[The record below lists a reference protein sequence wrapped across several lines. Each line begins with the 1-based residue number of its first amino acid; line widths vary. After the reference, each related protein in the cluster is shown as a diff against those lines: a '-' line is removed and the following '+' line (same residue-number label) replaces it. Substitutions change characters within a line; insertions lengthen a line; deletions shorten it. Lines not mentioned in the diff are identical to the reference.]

1 MKSLSNDKLII
12 QGALPFSIDPV
23 PVAYQVNVM
32 ADRKRKKTSPPAQDS
47 FAGVQLSLFQTFL
60 CNSEDERDR
69 LSNTIEFWD
78 GVPKYFVSRKEM
90 NSLRTKDGFLS
101 KIERHF
107 QHSGRTFTV
116 KIRPARVTDDQGV
129 DREFYPSAREE
140 LVEDALRKIAADQSY
155 GFYEDWPD
163 NRRSGVVFSLHM
175 LRKELSKRGHT
186 LSFQQAK
193 EALYVLSDA
202 GIEILT
208 ADGKNIFRSPI
219 LPTLAGVSRIDLQ
232 NDPQARWYA
241 DFCPLVTESIRAMTY
256 RQYDYHT
263 MMQHSSQLA
272 RWMHKRLSHNYTNA
286 NYMTPYECLFSSVKR
301 DSGLLEYQRDRD
313 SVRKLD
319 EAMNELQDKEVLID
333 FERQEQRGA
342 RNRILDVKY
351 TLRPH
356 PDFVKQVKAANKRLS
371 DSRQQLRSLTNA
383 SQS

>member
-1 MKSLSNDKLII
+1 
-12 QGALPFSIDPV
+12 
-23 PVAYQVNVM
+23 M
-32 ADRKRKKTSPPAQDS
+32 ADQNRKKTSPPTQDS
-47 FAGVQLSLFQTFL
+47 FSGVQLSLFQTFL
-60 CNSEDERDR
+60 CNTEDERDK

-90 NSLRTKDGFLS
+90 NTLRTKDGFLETV
-101 KIERHF
+101 KRDF
-107 QHSGRTFTV
+107 QHGGRSFTV

-129 DREFYPSAREE
+129 EREFYPSSREE

-155 GFYEDWPD
+155 GFYEDWAD
-163 NRRSGVVFSLHM
+163 SRRSGVVFSLHM
-175 LRKELSKRGHT
+175 LRKELSRRGHT

-193 EALYVLSDA
+193 EALYVLADA
-202 GIEILT
+202 GIEIVT
-208 ADGKNIFRSPI
+208 ADGKSIFKSPI

-286 NYMTPYECLFSSVKR
+286 GYMAPYECLFSSVKR

-313 SVRKLD
+313 AVRKLD
-319 EAMNELQDKEVLID
+319 EAMEELQDKDVLID
-333 FERQEQRGA
+333 FDRQEHRGA

-351 TLRPH
+351 TLKAH
-356 PDFVKQVKAANKRLS
+356 PDFVKQVKAANKRLF
-371 DSRQQLRSLTNA
+371 DGRQKIKSLTN
-383 SQS
+383 SSRR